1 MSDLLEAVVSF
12 IPLGTGLV
20 LQYLLL
26 IALYWFLYKV
36 VRLIYRDLYDD
47 KTDENRQDSASLT
60 VIASESGLNMR
71 RFQFTDLITIGRNRD
86 NDIVLSDSY
95 ISHYHARIR
104 RKGQTYLLSDL
115 DSRNRTYIN
124 DEEITGETVLESGD
138 HIRLGMV
145 VLKFER

>member
-1 MSDLLEAVVSF
+1 MPDLLEAVVSF
-12 IPLGTGLV
+12 IPLGTGLI

-36 VRLIYRDLYDD
+36 VKLIYGDLCNDN
-47 KTDENRQDSASLT
+47 TDEKRQASASLT
-60 VIASESGLNMR
+60 VIASESGLNLR
-71 RFQFTDLITIGRNRD
+71 RYQFTDLITIGRNSD
-86 NDIVLSDSY
+86 NDIVLGDSY

-104 RKGQTYLLSDL
+104 RKGQTYLLTDL

-124 DEEITGETVLESGD
+124 DEEIAGETILKSGD

>member
-1 MSDLLEAVVSF
+1 MPDLLEAVVSF

-71 RFQFTDLITIGRNRD
+71 RYQFTDLITIGRNRD